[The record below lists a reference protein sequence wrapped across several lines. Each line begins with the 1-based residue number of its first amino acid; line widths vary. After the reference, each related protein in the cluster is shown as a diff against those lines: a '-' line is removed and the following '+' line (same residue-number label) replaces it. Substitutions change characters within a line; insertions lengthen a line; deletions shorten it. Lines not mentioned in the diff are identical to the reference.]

1 MRLYTCKRTEK
12 SRPFSLFFLSP
23 LVLFALSKFFMEE
36 FQKRRYLGF
45 LNFEAKEENFLFVL
59 PSIHFVHI
67 TVRSLRIIIKENKS
81 TRREEKWRT

>member
-1 MRLYTCKRTEK
+1 M
-12 SRPFSLFFLSP
+12 
-23 LVLFALSKFFMEE
+23 FFMEE

-45 LNFEAKEENFLFVL
+45 LNFEAKEELFVL

-67 TVRSLRIIIKENKS
+67 TVRSLRIIIKENKT

>member
-23 LVLFALSKFFMEE
+23 LVLFALSNVFHGGVSKAQIFRVFE
-36 FQKRRYLGF
+36 FQ
-45 LNFEAKEENFLFVL
+45 AKENFLFVL
-59 PSIHFVHI
+59 PSIHFVNSY

-81 TRREEKWRT
+81 TRREEKWRA

>member
-1 MRLYTCKRTEK
+1 
-12 SRPFSLFFLSP
+12 
-23 LVLFALSKFFMEE
+23 
-36 FQKRRYLGF
+36 
-45 LNFEAKEENFLFVL
+45 LNFDAKEENFLFVL

>member
-45 LNFEAKEENFLFVL
+45 LNFEAKEENFLFVF
-59 PSIHFVHI
+59 SFN
-67 TVRSLRIIIKENKS
+67 TFCTYNCSSLRIIIKENKT
-81 TRREEKWRT
+81 TRREEKWRA